1 MRFHLLLCLLVAL
14 PLFGGETDDKT
25 VETEEFQSP
34 KKGAVV
40 VIQNLNILEHRS
52 NGVFTTPSQV
62 VSVIDAHSL
71 KCVFAFK
78 THQRY
83 TRAFWNRQGTRCLIL
98 DSPDDG
104 NTFLY
109 LLSKAGTDWNELSLD
124 PIMDDLDKNFE
135 KEKAEGAL
143 KKGIDL
149 YRGGPTEDGIKWDSD
164 ENLEIKTHDATG
176 YNLFRIAVAPDGKS
190 FSRIMTFLGK

>member
-14 PLFGGETDDKT
+14 PLFGAEKDDGT
-25 VETEEFQSP
+25 VVTEEVPSP
-34 KKGAVV
+34 NKAAVV
-40 VIQNLNILEHRS
+40 VIQNLNIFEHRS

-78 THQRY
+78 THERY
-83 TRAFWNRQGTRCLIL
+83 TRVFWNRQGTRCLIL

-109 LLSKAGTDWNELSLD
+109 LLSKTGNDWNELSLD

-135 KEKAEGAL
+135 KEKTEGTL
-143 KKGIDL
+143 EKGGDL

-176 YNLFRIAVAPDGKS
+176 YNLFRIALARDGKS
-190 FSRIMTFLGK
+190 FFRAMTFLGK